1 MDQTISWGSVE
12 QQLELKDL
20 AQAVI
25 GPLKRGLCSFNNVLE
40 MLLSIDADIVLP
52 GCPTFSD
59 VRSEIVNMKQQMEES
74 EQVATNKL
82 HCLDEETERL
92 TAEQSLLAE
101 QKKQR
106 ESELENLKTQLESYR
121 SSLESYTEALET
133 ERRNLRSAEDTLDG
147 LRRKRDE
154 AEIVRNVGI
163 GIMFIPIV
171 GWIAGSV
178 MVGVGQTEMSQA
190 SDAVDRAKKEVE
202 NCESQ
207 VNSYSNKVS
216 EYRSSIHQAERD
228 IQETDRKIDEA
239 KAKLQALTVKR
250 EVVADV
256 QAKVRRA
263 VRQLGL
269 LCGVG
274 SAAELQ
280 TRHQILLEPVVKVM
294 EEMTAAL
301 GHITGEDLLHTEG
314 IKKLMLDLKTNQNKL
329 KQLPDTK
336 KSSDDYYY

>member
-1 MDQTISWGSVE
+1 MDRTISCGSVE

-25 GPLKRGLCSFNNVLE
+25 GPLKRGLCSFNVLE

-147 LRRKRDE
+147 MRKRRDT

-163 GIMFIPIV
+163 GVTFIPFW
-171 GWIAGSV
+171 GWIAGPA
-178 MVGVGQTEMSQA
+178 MIVGGAIDMSQA

-336 KSSDDYYY
+336 KSSDDYY